1 MPFKRNITHPDALN
15 FWQYTWKGEPVF
27 IRLAWNGAAL
37 ISDLSVLRDGVNA
50 SAAHR
55 LFCSAFLQVL
65 DSTSV
70 RQRQLEA
77 NKGASD
83 FHGFEHMQ
91 ISTVECGLRPAEKC
105 NIGEDFPDRAFWYT
119 CPKSH

>member
-1 MPFKRNITHPDALN
+1 MPFKRSQSQYNGLE

-77 NKGASD
+77 NKGASV
-83 FHGFEHMQ
+83 
-91 ISTVECGLRPAEKC
+91 ITVNQTPRSQ
-105 NIGEDFPDRAFWYT
+105 R
-119 CPKSH
+119 